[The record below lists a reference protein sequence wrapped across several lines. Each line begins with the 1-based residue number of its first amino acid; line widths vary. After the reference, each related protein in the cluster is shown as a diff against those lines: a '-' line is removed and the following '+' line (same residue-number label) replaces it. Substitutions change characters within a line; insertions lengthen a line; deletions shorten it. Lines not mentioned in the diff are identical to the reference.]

1 MGLDESSSFSG
12 LLGIGFTGL
21 MSCFFGGAFSGFSLI
36 SVLFLSELWKARS
49 SIPSTCNC
57 LPPKFFSKW
66 EFSLFLPSVNLFGG
80 CFGFSFFVIGGF
92 F

>member
-36 SVLFLSELWKARS
+36 SVLF
-49 SIPSTCNC
+49 
-57 LPPKFFSKW
+57 
-66 EFSLFLPSVNLFGG
+66 
-80 CFGFSFFVIGGF
+80 
-92 F
+92 